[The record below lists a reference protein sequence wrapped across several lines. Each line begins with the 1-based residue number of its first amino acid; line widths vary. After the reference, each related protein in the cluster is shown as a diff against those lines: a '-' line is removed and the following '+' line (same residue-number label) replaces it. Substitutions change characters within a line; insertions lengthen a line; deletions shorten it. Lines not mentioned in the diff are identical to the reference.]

1 MNISYKNNV
10 LGTIKHLKYPK
21 ISRHSLIL
29 PIHDEARMTVGFL
42 EMFTSRHLADTKII
56 RLLASWRSK
65 HAWWFPAQ
73 FRVTLAGTR
82 HWAKHQ
88 LLEAPDR
95 VLFLIHLPA
104 GTLAGH
110 VGLYRFDY
118 AHKMCEI
125 DNIVRGRKSVPG
137 LMYLSVRTMMHWAQD
152 NLGITG
158 FSLRV
163 FSDNDKAIRLYTRL
177 GFRVVRTIPLYRT
190 VDNGVT
196 RWEERKGESGKA
208 LRYYLAME
216 RNGAP

>member
-10 LGTIKHLKYPK
+10 LGTIQLLKYPK
-21 ISRHSLIL
+21 ISSHPLIV
-29 PIHDEARMTVGFL
+29 PIHNEARMTISFL
-42 EMFTSRHLADTKII
+42 EMFTCQHLADAQII
-56 RLLASWRSK
+56 RLLATWRAK
-65 HAWWFPAQ
+65 NARWFPAQ
-73 FRVTLAGTR
+73 FRVTLVGTR
-82 HWAKHQ
+82 RWAKHQ

-95 VLFLIHLPA
+95 VLFMIRLPA
-104 GTLAGH
+104 GICVGH

-118 AHKMCEI
+118 ARKMCEI

-137 LMYLSVRTMMHWAQD
+137 LMYLAVRTMMHWAQD
-152 NLGITG
+152 TLGITG

-177 GFRVVRTIPLYRT
+177 GFQIVRTIPLCRMI
-190 VDNGVT
+190 DNGVT
-196 RWEERKGESGKA
+196 RWEEQKGESGKA